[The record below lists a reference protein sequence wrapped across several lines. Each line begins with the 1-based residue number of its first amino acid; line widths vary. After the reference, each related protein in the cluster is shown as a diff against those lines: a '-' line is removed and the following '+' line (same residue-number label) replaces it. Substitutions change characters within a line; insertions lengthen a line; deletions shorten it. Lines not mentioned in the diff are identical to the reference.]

1 MEDVKPSF
9 SFDKLSE
16 SVSKSEAS
24 DINKVQQEKNIG
36 FLHIFTFASK
46 WDIVLMSIG
55 CISSIVK
62 GPVQFIFG
70 LFMLN
75 LINVFVAG
83 NSSDSING
91 MMNNGTLNGTNHDC
105 NYNPQI
111 LYVISLNL
119 NYLIKLLQNLI
130 KNYRF
135 GDTLTT
141 IQEES
146 IRYAVRVTILCII
159 SFSLDFLSVSC
170 LNRAASNQVI
180 YNLTYV

>member
-24 DINKVQQEKNIG
+24 DINKVQEKNIG
-36 FLHIFTFASK
+36 FVHIFTFASK

-55 CISSIVK
+55 CIASIVK

-75 LINVFVAG
+75 LINIFVAG
-83 NSSDSING
+83 SSDSTNG
-91 MMNNGTLNGTNHDC
+91 MTNNATSNGTNHDC

-111 LYVISLNL
+111 LYVI
-119 NYLIKLLQNLI
+119 
-130 KNYRF
+130 
-135 GDTLTT
+135 
-141 IQEES
+141 
-146 IRYAVRVTILCII
+146 
-159 SFSLDFLSVSC
+159 
-170 LNRAASNQVI
+170 
-180 YNLTYV
+180 